1 MSEVLSPIG
10 QYAYATE
17 YTNAWAVLV
26 CEHGGIKFTHL
37 CARWASKALPQC
49 EHSWM
54 CMRTHVWVLLVLFV
68 WCSYEGRMVM
78 CPIVC
83 PASVT
88 VGISLRNRKGSRR
101 NALTRGED
109 RGH

>member
-1 MSEVLSPIG
+1 MG
-10 QYAYATE
+10 QQGSSS
-17 YTNAWAVLV
+17 V
-26 CEHGGIKFTHL
+26 CAF
-37 CARWASKALPQC
+37 
-49 EHSWM
+49 M
-54 CMRTHVWVLLVLFV
+54 DVHVDTCVGVVVLFV

-83 PASVT
+83 PASAT
-88 VGISLRNRKGSRR
+88 VGISLRNRKGGRR